1 MITSALNTMTTTP
14 KVTLMGAGPGSPDL
28 ITIRGL
34 RALRTARVILYDAL
48 ANPEL
53 LKNAPA
59 DTLKINVGKRAN
71 RHQYS
76 QSEINLM
83 AVGYAYS
90 HGHVVR
96 LKGGDP
102 FIFGRGHEELQY
114 AATFGIETVI
124 VPGLSSSTA
133 LAGLQQVP
141 LTHRQYS
148 QGFWVLTATT
158 KHGTLPDDFR
168 LAAQSNSTL
177 VILMGLRKLPQI
189 VQLLQEQ
196 NKQEVPVMVI
206 QNGSLPQEKIAL
218 GTVATIE
225 KVVAEQ
231 QLRTPAIIVIGAV
244 VALHPAL
251 AKEYAVKA
259 NRNKQ

>member
-1 MITSALNTMTTTP
+1 MTTTNTITTTP
-14 KVTLMGAGPGSPDL
+14 KITLMGAGPGSPDL
-28 ITIRGL
+28 ITVRGL
-34 RALRTARVILYDAL
+34 RALRTANVVLYDAL

-53 LKNAPA
+53 LKSAPA
-59 DTLKINVGKRAN
+59 DALKINVGKRAN
-71 RHQYS
+71 KHHYTQAA
-76 QSEINLM
+76 INLM
-83 AVGYAYS
+83 TVGYAFS

-102 FIFGRGHEELQY
+102 FIFGRGQEELQY
-114 AATFGIETVI
+114 AESFGIETVI

-141 LTHRQYS
+141 LTHRHYS

-158 KHGTLPDDFR
+158 KYGTLPHDFY

-189 VQLLQEQ
+189 VHFLQQ
-196 NKQEVPVMVI
+196 QGKQDTPVMVI
-206 QNGSLPQEKIAL
+206 QNGSLPQEKVAL

-225 KVVAEQ
+225 KAVAEQ
-231 QLRTPAIIVIGAV
+231 QLSTPAIIVVGQV

-251 AKEYAVKA
+251 AKNYAVQA
-259 NRNKQ
+259 NQSN